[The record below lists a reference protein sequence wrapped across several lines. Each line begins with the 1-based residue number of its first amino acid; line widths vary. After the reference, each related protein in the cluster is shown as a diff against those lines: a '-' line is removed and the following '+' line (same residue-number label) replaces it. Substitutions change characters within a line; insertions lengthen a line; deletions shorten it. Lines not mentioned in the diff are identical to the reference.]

1 MLLEICDRKSV
12 WAQLFCWE
20 HRRSDELCLNVE
32 QDLGVLLAA
41 DHRLWAPGPPCSCS
55 ATFPSIFQA
64 APRNGSDRN
73 VCYYSGVF
81 AFQVYFPRSI
91 LGKNVGTCQP
101 ATSSSSEGE
110 TQPFC
115 EGKAETCYSL
125 IPFSFSCHFKSQRNQ
140 CFCLPLLHEECDE
153 MTSAF
158 RRNSWSE
165 LLGSWSWKKS
175 RLAAGH
181 VWLVQLFTGTP
192 GSHVPAGDEVS
203 LLSFLCTHSP
213 WDGWEKESS
222 PDWQGKEFDRG
233 IFALFLSV
241 I

>member
-1 MLLEICDRKSV
+1 MLLEICDRKPG

-20 HRRSDELCLNVE
+20 HRRSDELCLNIE

-55 ATFPSIFQA
+55 ATFLSIFQA

-101 ATSSSSEGE
+101 ATSSEGE

-115 EGKAETCYSL
+115 KGKAETCYSL
-125 IPFSFSCHFKSQRNQ
+125 ILCSFSCHFKSQRNQ
-140 CFCLPLLHEECDE
+140 CFCLPLPHKECDE

-158 RRNSWSE
+158 RRI
-165 LLGSWSWKKS
+165 
-175 RLAAGH
+175 A
-181 VWLVQLFTGTP
+181 
-192 GSHVPAGDEVS
+192 
-203 LLSFLCTHSP
+203 SFLV
-213 WDGWEKESS
+213 WVAWILELKE
-222 PDWQGKEFDRG
+222 
-233 IFALFLSV
+233 V
-241 I
+241 